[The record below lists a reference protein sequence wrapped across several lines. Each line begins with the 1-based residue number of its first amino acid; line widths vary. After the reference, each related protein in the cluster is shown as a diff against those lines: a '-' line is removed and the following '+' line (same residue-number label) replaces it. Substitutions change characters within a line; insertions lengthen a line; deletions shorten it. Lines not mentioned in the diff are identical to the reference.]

1 MIVGGETLAAFHT
14 QRRINMH
21 SNSKNSAALLSIS
34 RRATLSGMTAA
45 ALSASIGRARA
56 TEWPV
61 RPVTIIVPYSP
72 GGNTDMMARLAGQY
86 LADKLGQSFV
96 IENRPGGGGSV
107 GAIAVAR
114 AQPDGYTM
122 LFGAST
128 QIINIPMLQK
138 VAYDPPKDF
147 VPVSVFGA
155 GPYLL
160 GIKSSLP
167 VKTLAEFVAYVKA
180 NPGKLNYATAG
191 IGGNVHL
198 NTALFVARAGLD
210 MVAVPYKSGAP
221 AMSGLVGGEVE
232 MYFGNASELMQH
244 TESKQIR
251 ILAISTLQRIPQLP
265 DVPTVAETYPGFD
278 TSSWNGF
285 FAPTGTPSPIL
296 DLVAKH
302 VIAAAKEPAIVE
314 RLNKLAILPHG
325 STQAEFKQ
333 MIDRSRVANREAM
346 KAAGLPIIE

>member
-1 MIVGGETLAAFHT
+1 
-14 QRRINMH
+14 MH
-21 SNSKNSAALLSIS
+21 SNNKSSLTLLFIS
-34 RRATLSGMTAA
+34 RRATLSGMAAA
-45 ALSASIGRARA
+45 ALSASIERARA

-61 RPVTIIVPYSP
+61 RPVTVIVPYSP
-72 GGNTDMMARLAGQY
+72 GGNTDMMARLAAQY

-96 IENRPGGGGSV
+96 VENRPGGGGSV

-147 VPVSVFGA
+147 VPISVLGA

-167 VKTLAEFVAYVKA
+167 AKTLAEFVAFVKA

-221 AMSGLVGGEVE
+221 AMAGLAGGEVE
-232 MYFGNASELMQH
+232 NVFRQRLGVDAAHREQANPHPRNFNAAANSAASRCTGSRRNLSRVRHVFVERFLRAVRN
-244 TESKQIR
+244 S
-251 ILAISTLQRIPQLP
+251 
-265 DVPTVAETYPGFD
+265 VANSRSGGEVRHCSRERTRNCRAVR
-278 TSSWNGF
+278 TSSQF
-285 FAPTGTPSPIL
+285 CRTAQR
-296 DLVAKH
+296 K
-302 VIAAAKEPAIVE
+302 
-314 RLNKLAILPHG
+314 
-325 STQAEFKQ
+325 
-333 MIDRSRVANREAM
+333 RSSSR
-346 KAAGLPIIE
+346 